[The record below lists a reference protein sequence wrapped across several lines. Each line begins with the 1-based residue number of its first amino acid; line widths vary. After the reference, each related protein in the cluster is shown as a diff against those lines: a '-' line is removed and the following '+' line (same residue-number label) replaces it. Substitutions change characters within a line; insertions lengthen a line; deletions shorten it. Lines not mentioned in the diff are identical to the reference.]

1 MELAGRRTVEGG
13 NTIKVPR
20 LQFLLAAGAVILPV
34 ISALLIGSTSPAAWA
49 QTRTIKIVAPVPPGG
64 SIDILA
70 RLMADQIGRTQGPS
84 IVIENRPG
92 AGGVIGTEAVAR
104 ANPDGNTLLI
114 ATIAILISPHL
125 QKVNYDPINSF
136 EAICELANVPTVIVV
151 NNASP
156 YRSLADL
163 LNAARDKP
171 GELTLASVDP
181 GTPYQFGL
189 ELLKRAANVNLIYV
203 PYSGSA
209 PAINALLGQHVTSVF
224 AGYPNVA
231 ELVTT
236 GKLRALAVASRERI
250 EPLPDVPTV
259 AESGYKDYEVANWL
273 GLFAPTRT
281 PKETTSQ
288 LAGWFTTAVQTPELR
303 PQLLVQGLFPVGLCG
318 ADFAAL
324 IAKQYTEYGRL
335 VRETNTKVQ

>member
-1 MELAGRRTVEGG
+1 M
-13 NTIKVPR
+13 KVPR
-20 LQFLLAAGAVILPV
+20 LQSLYLAAGAIILPV

-49 QTRTIKIVAPVPPGG
+49 QTSPIKIVAPVPPGG

-70 RLMADQIGRTQGPS
+70 RLMADQIGRTHGPS
-84 IVIENRPG
+84 ILIENRPG

-136 EAICELANVPTVIVV
+136 EAICELADVPTVIVV

-156 YRSLADL
+156 YRSLGDL
-163 LNAARDKP
+163 LNAARDRP
-171 GELTLASVDP
+171 GELTLASVGP

-259 AESGYKDYEVANWL
+259 AESGYKDYEVNNWL
-273 GLFAPTRT
+273 GLFAPTKT
-281 PKETTSQ
+281 SKETTSQ
-288 LAGWFTTAVQTPELR
+288 LAGLFTAAVQTPELR
-303 PQLLVQGLFPVGLCG
+303 PKLLVQGLFPVGLCG

-324 IAKQYTEYGRL
+324 ISKQYAEYGRL